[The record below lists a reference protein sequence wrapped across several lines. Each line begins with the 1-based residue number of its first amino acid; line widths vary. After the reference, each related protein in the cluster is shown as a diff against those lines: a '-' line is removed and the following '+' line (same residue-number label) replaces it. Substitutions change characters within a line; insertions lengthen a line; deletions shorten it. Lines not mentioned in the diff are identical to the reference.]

1 MSSNESQVPFATL
14 ASDVVRAELPN
25 GVRLL
30 VKEVYP
36 TRVVSVG
43 LWVGVG
49 SVDDPADQLGISHFV
64 EHLLFKSSGDQG
76 EGALARSL
84 HELGGHLNG
93 FTTHEC
99 TCYWVVLPSRHFQAG
114 LTLLARAIGSP
125 GFLEAECRRE
135 EQVIRQELR
144 MYQDRPDAFCFE
156 HLLALA
162 FPDHPYGRPVLGREN
177 TLQGLSPELLR
188 GHYERYYGAS
198 NLAVVVVGEVE
209 SELVLESVSRVM
221 GNWALGPA
229 TPRFARPFRGGTG
242 FRAVDLEG
250 PINTGHL
257 QLGFS
262 IPGLAD
268 PAAYACDL
276 LSSVLGRGRSS
287 RLGRSLRERGGLVSQ
302 IKAGTMIER
311 DPGLLVV
318 EAVLAAER
326 FEEVE
331 EALWVELALLAQDG
345 VSERELVR
353 AKNQA
358 EASFVMAQETVEGQG
373 RKLGYYEM
381 MGDFSLADQY
391 VAHLTQVDQEAL
403 LTASRRYLTRENVCL
418 VRYRPVGS

>member
-1 MSSNESQVPFATL
+1 MSSNESQIPFATL
-14 ASDVVRAELPN
+14 ASDVVRVELPN
-25 GVRLL
+25 GVRVL

-49 SVDDPADQLGISHFV
+49 SVDDPAEQLGISHFV

-84 HELGGHLNG
+84 HELGGYLNG

-99 TCYWVVLPSRHFQAG
+99 TCYWAVLPSRHFQAG
-114 LTLLARAIGSP
+114 LALLVRAIGSP
-125 GFLEAECRRE
+125 RFLEGECRRE
-135 EQVIRQELR
+135 EEVIRQELR
-144 MYQDRPDAFCFE
+144 MYQDRPDAYCFE

-162 FPDHPYGRPVLGREN
+162 FPNHPYGRPVLGREE
-177 TLQGLSPELLR
+177 TLRALSPNRLR
-188 GHYERYYGAS
+188 EHYERHYGAS

-209 SELVLESVSRVM
+209 AELVLDSVARVM
-221 GNWALGPA
+221 GDWSPGPA
-229 TPRFARPFRGGTG
+229 AQRRMTARERPAG
-242 FRAVDLEG
+242 FRQQDLQG

-257 QLGFS
+257 QLAFS

-268 PAAYACDL
+268 GSVYACDL

-287 RLGRSLRERGGLVSQ
+287 RLGRALRERQGLVSQ
-302 IKAGTMIER
+302 VKTGTMIER

-318 EAVLAAER
+318 EAVLAPER
-326 FEEVE
+326 FQEVE
-331 EALWVELALLAQDG
+331 EALWSELELLVAQG
-345 VSERELVR
+345 VTERELLR

-373 RKLGYYEM
+373 RKVGYYEM
-381 MGDFSLADQY
+381 MGDFRLAEQY
-391 VAHLTQVDQEAL
+391 VAHLVQVDRSAFQAA
-403 LTASRRYLTRENVCL
+403 ASQYLARENASL
-418 VRYRPVGS
+418 VRYRPASP